1 MKTIVKRLARDEKG
15 ASLVMVL
22 ILLLISGLI
31 IGPLLSY
38 MGTGLITGEVYER
51 RTAELYAAD
60 AGVEDAIWKIQHPGE
75 AGYLPCSPGNP
86 PRVYTIT
93 DINGKSV
100 QVTIEYQDGGSFK
113 ITSIAATDDGGGTAA
128 ITGTQIDAYITPLSS
143 NYTGI
148 LDNVITSR
156 NDIDY
161 PNNPSQYDI
170 TYPEGHGPVEYYGG
184 LWPTPEDLAQF
195 YWEDVKDAT
204 HYYGDTEIDLKG
216 NSCPPGPIYINDEEN
231 NSWPSGLG
239 PLSINGTLDITNSKT
254 TDPPPTL
261 TLTGTVYITG
271 DTLIKPNKE
280 MTLDLNGQ
288 TIFVESSTVGTP
300 ALWIGGGKITILG
313 PGCIIAVGDVYFEPN
328 IPVGM
333 TDPIFIMSVSGETL
347 LQPGGDF
354 YGAIAGSV
362 EVDLQPGTSLNY
374 PEAGFGDDINFP
386 GFGEPTQLVYSIY
399 SWDVIPLW
407 RE

>member
-1 MKTIVKRLARDEKG
+1 
-15 ASLVMVL
+15 
-22 ILLLISGLI
+22 
-31 IGPLLSY
+31 
-38 MGTGLITGEVYER
+38 MGTGLITGGVYET
-51 RTAELYAAD
+51 RTDELYAAD

-93 DINGKSV
+93 DINGKDV
-100 QVTIEYQDGGSFK
+100 EVTIEYIGEGNYR
-113 ITSIAATDDGGGTAA
+113 ITSTAVTDDGGGTVAD

-143 NYTGI
+143 NYTGL

-170 TYPEGHGPVEYYGG
+170 TYPEEHGPVANYDGP
-184 LWPTPEDLAQF
+184 WPTPEGLADF
-195 YWEDVKDAT
+195 YRPNVAGVEPYDSD
-204 HYYGDTEIDLKG
+204 
-216 NSCPPGPIYINDEEN
+216 
-231 NSWPSGLG
+231 
-239 PLSINGTLDITNSKT
+239 TLDIEGFDDEIGPFYRDGELEILNSIKN
-254 TDPPPTL
+254 DPLPTL
-261 TLTGTVYITG
+261 TLTGTVYVTG
-271 DTLIKPNKE
+271 DTLIGSTGKDFN
-280 MTLDLNGQ
+280 LDLNGH
-288 TIFVESSTVGTP
+288 TIFVASNSSDP
-300 ALWIGGGKITILG
+300 QKALWIGGKCTIIG
-313 PGCIIAVGDVYFEPN
+313 PGCIIAVGGVYFEPN

-333 TDPIFIMSVSGETL
+333 TDPIFIMSVSGETT

-362 EVDLQPGTSLNY
+362 EVDLQPNTSVNY

-386 GFGEPTQLVYSIY
+386 GFGEPAQLVYSIY
-399 SWDVIPLW
+399 SWEVIPLW